1 MNTNKVQNR
10 VYVSDRTLNR
20 TIKRPNNYSAM
31 SVPSNNISFKGS
43 SGEAGKKFWFYLR
56 RLGDQMKDIT
66 EIKNALIAAIGTGII
81 APAIILVS
89 PGKGDKEDKRKKA
102 TQAIRQPLSAGLQL
116 GFQVPATILIN
127 MGIDYLNYEEKIKL
141 FRDDKIGDLIPTEKY
156 LSKKATTKEVREL
169 EAKFEEIVNGKSLK
183 QELEEKIK
191 SDYKEVG
198 LEISDEELEEL
209 LRCKNCTLNR
219 GEGRGKHVKYNPFV
233 FTEQGIYMLMTVLR
247 GELAVKQSR
256 ALIRTFKKMKDYIL
270 SNNELIGQRE
280 YFKLSMKTAENIRDI
295 LSVKMNISSIEKQ
308 MSDVMGQLR
317 DVVTKSE
324 LVEMMKGFVDD
335 EDNGW
340 LVYNTKYCSADYA
353 YSKIYRYAKKS
364 IYVVDNY
371 IGLRTLV
378 LLKNAPEDVD
388 ITLFSDNVGSKLHSI
403 EYRDFCKEYP
413 WLKLTLKTTGGILH
427 DRFIV
432 LDYGTDDERIFLCG
446 ASSKDA
452 GGRITCIV
460 EDFGIKKY
468 QTLIDDLLK
477 NQELIL

>member
-1 MNTNKVQNR
+1 MGEKTEVVIISEETIQDRIYYIRGHKVMLDVDLAEIYGYETKNFNR
-10 VYVSDRTLNR
+10 QV
-20 TIKRPNNYSAM
+20 K
-31 SVPSNNISFKGS
+31 NNI
-43 SGEAGKKFWFYLR
+43 
-56 RLGDQMKDIT
+56 Q
-66 EIKNALIAAIGTGII
+66 
-81 APAIILVS
+81 
-89 PGKGDKEDKRKKA
+89 
-102 TQAIRQPLSAGLQL
+102 
-116 GFQVPATILIN
+116 
-127 MGIDYLNYEEKIKL
+127 
-141 FRDDKIGDLIPTEKY
+141 
-156 LSKKATTKEVREL
+156 
-169 EAKFEEIVNGKSLK
+169 KFEGEDFMF
-183 QELEEKIK
+183 Q
-191 SDYKEVG
+191 
-198 LEISDEELEEL
+198 ISDEELEEL

-280 YFKLSMKTAENIRDI
+280 YFQLSMKTAENIRDI

-308 MSDVMGQLR
+308 MSDVMGQLS

-432 LDYGTDDERIFLCG
+432 LDHGTDDERIFLCG

-452 GGRITCIV
+452 GARVTSIV

-468 QTLIDDLLK
+468 KSLIDDLLK
-477 NQELIL
+477 NQEWIL